1 MQTSRSMMPRL
12 NRYIPWAVVLML
24 LLSVGFLVEFH
35 AIDRV
40 LLITHDEPGG
50 VRDGSGLL
58 YSLAWMFTALGSPR
72 FVAPVSAILVVVL
85 LVRKEWAWAF
95 FAFVALAGGAALAYV
110 TKALFAIAK
119 PHHLPGS
126 NEMAATSF
134 PSGHAVLSL
143 LLALTIFLLWE
154 RHSLR
159 AQRPMLA
166 ILLTIVFL
174 VGVSRVFLGTH
185 WPSDIL
191 AGWLFALIWIS
202 AAYRLVSRQHIG
214 AEEIQS

>member
-1 MQTSRSMMPRL
+1 MPHL
-12 NRYIPWAVVLML
+12 NRYIPWAAVLML
-24 LLSVGFLVEFH
+24 LLSVGFLVDFH

-40 LLITHDEPGG
+40 VLFTLDEPGG
-50 VRDGSGLL
+50 VRDGAGLL
-58 YSLAWMFTALGSPR
+58 YSMAWMLTALGSPR
-72 FVAPVSAILVVVL
+72 FIAPMSAILVSVL
-85 LVRKEWAWAF
+85 LVRKEWASAF

-110 TKALFAIAK
+110 TKALFGIAK

-143 LLALTIFLLWE
+143 LLALTIFLLWK
-154 RHSLR
+154 RRSSR
-159 AQRPMLA
+159 VQRQMLT
-166 ILLTIVFL
+166 ILLVLVFM

-202 AAYRLVSRQHIG
+202 AAYRLVFGRRSSV
-214 AEEIQS
+214 A